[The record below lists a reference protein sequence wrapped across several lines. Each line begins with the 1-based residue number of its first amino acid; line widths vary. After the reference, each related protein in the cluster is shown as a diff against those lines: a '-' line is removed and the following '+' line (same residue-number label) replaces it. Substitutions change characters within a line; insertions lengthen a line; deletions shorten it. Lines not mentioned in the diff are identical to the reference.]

1 MIYFDP
7 DVLINYLIE
16 QDKEKNAQAVGL
28 YNHASEKGEFFCSLL
43 CLQETSAGVCTRMI
57 FGKKGWISKYK

>member
-1 MIYFDP
+1 MIYFDT

-28 YNHASEKGEFFCSLL
+28 YNHASEKGEFFLL
-43 CLQETSAGVCTRMI
+43 IAVFTRNCFRI
-57 FGKKGWISKYK
+57 VKIKCRGAIL

>member
-1 MIYFDP
+1 MIYFDT

-43 CLQETSAGVCTRMI
+43 CLQETAFVLSRLNVGGQYYRRNC
-57 FGKKGWISKYK
+57 Y